1 MRVFASLEKRHL
13 AEQGYHV
20 VLRGVTVPHVAIAM
34 DEHDE
39 RESLGSG
46 LQFSID
52 NDAV

>member
-1 MRVFASLEKRHL
+1 MRPWRSGTSQL
-13 AEQGYHV
+13 AEQGYHGYHV
-20 VLRGVTVPHVAIAM
+20 VPLGVTVPHVAM

-52 NDAV
+52 